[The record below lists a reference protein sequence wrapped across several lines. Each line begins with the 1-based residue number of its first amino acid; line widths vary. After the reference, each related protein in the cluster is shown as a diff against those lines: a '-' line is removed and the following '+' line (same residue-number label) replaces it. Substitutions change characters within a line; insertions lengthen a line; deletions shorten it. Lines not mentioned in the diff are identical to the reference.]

1 MFWELN
7 SPLFPIRTIEL
18 FCQCV
23 SPNRNNWGYKLARN
37 LLGTASLLDEQGI
50 NYFPTPYKL
59 FKQYSNRC
67 NPPVDNDERERIWKS
82 ACSKPAYPSRDYYSI
97 LGSIRQW
104 LA

>member
-1 MFWELN
+1 MICLTQDD
-7 SPLFPIRTIEL
+7 RTLITQGGYL
-18 FCQCV
+18 G
-23 SPNRNNWGYKLARN
+23 NRNNQGYKLARN

-59 FKQYSNRC
+59 FNQYSNRC
-67 NPPVDNDERERIWKS
+67 NPTLDDNEREMIWKS